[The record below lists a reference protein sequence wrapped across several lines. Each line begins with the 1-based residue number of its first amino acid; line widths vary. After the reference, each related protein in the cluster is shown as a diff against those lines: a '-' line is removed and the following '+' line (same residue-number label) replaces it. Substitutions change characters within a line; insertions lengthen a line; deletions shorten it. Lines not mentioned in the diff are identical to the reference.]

1 MAPAAIGFARP
12 RASWIFCVFTVGFV
26 AIKLTRLLA
35 GSGAG
40 VDSGAGAAGVATG
53 AGADSRLRCYF
64 SIGRSCE

>member
-1 MAPAAIGFARP
+1 M
-12 RASWIFCVFTVGFV
+12 
-26 AIKLTRLLA
+26 KLTRLLA

-53 AGADSRLRCYF
+53 GAGADSRLRCY